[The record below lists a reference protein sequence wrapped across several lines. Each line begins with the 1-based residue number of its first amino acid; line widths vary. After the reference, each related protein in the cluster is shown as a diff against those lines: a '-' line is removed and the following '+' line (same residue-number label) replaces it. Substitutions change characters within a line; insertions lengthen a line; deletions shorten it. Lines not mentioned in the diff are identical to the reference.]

1 MTRII
6 GIKGKVLAVLALK
19 SVPIPLEPLVFADS
33 SEKVLVLALFLK
45 KYLIKLFLKFRYSK
59 NHKERII
66 KTNNKINITLI
77 IGQKAIITKNPL
89 II

>member
-1 MTRII
+1 MTRTV

-33 SEKVLVLALFLK
+33 SEKVLVLAIFLK
-45 KYLIKLFLKFRYSK
+45 NILIKLFLKFRYSK
-59 NHKERII
+59 THTKRTI
-66 KTNNKINITLI
+66 KTNNKINIILI

>member
-1 MTRII
+1 MTRTV

-45 KYLIKLFLKFRYSK
+45 
-59 NHKERII
+59 
-66 KTNNKINITLI
+66 NIL
-77 IGQKAIITKNPL
+77 
-89 II
+89 

>member
-1 MTRII
+1 MTRTV

-45 KYLIKLFLKFRYSK
+45 NILIKLFLKFRYSK
-59 NHKERII
+59 THN
-66 KTNNKINITLI
+66 
-77 IGQKAIITKNPL
+77 
-89 II
+89 